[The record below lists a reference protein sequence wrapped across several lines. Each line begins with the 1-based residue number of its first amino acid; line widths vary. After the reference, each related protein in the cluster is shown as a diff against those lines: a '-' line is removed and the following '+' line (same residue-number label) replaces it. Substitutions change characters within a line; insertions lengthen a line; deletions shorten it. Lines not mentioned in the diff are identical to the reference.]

1 MFASFFAL
9 LLCLFVCLSACLS
22 VCLFVCLFLLFL
34 CLFVCLF
41 VPLFFY
47 FKHISQ
53 NVIDSHAKEVQSQS
67 KKQRFT
73 WHLQVQERVVE
84 HPEIHVQEA
93 LGHSRAVFRVGFVWK
108 WVSPQ
113 FHKHKRL
120 SSSYPLFC
128 FCVFPGGMTSFWANL
143 WSNQQSML
151 FKEEVLFV
159 FFVIEATKVHLDIS
173 QYIPVARLD
182 RWSRRFPKWWR
193 CSCGFRCSTWVDQ
206 WGFAYSLPR
215 KWSFAQHR
223 RIAASGARDCQ
234 ERAKSGLD
242 RWHRI
247 HRRSWRADCQRTR
260 G

>member
-1 MFASFFAL
+1 ML
-9 LLCLFVCLSACLS
+9 LILTQKKCRVNPKSKGSPDICRFRRGWWSTLRSTCKRPWATAVPYSGWGLSENGYPPNSININDYHHLTHCFV
-22 VCLFVCLFLLFL
+22 FVF
-34 CLFVCLF
+34 
-41 VPLFFY
+41 
-47 FKHISQ
+47 
-53 NVIDSHAKEVQSQS
+53 
-67 KKQRFT
+67 
-73 WHLQVQERVVE
+73 
-84 HPEIHVQEA
+84 
-93 LGHSRAVFRVGFVWK
+93 
-108 WVSPQ
+108 
-113 FHKHKRL
+113 
-120 SSSYPLFC
+120 
-128 FCVFPGGMTSFWANL
+128 FPGGMTSFWANL